1 MNGGPMDDEL
11 RRLALGALEAVV
23 LVREGKTGEFR
34 LLDTPPL
41 WWEIA
46 FGSEQE
52 FRERSLFLEDFTSG
66 IGAEFWDRG
75 VGESL
80 RSGIWEETIANA
92 RRFFEAIAIRGVG
105 SEDLLM
111 ILPAD
116 ERWREEQTFVQSSH
130 DQSLNRR
137 RLMKDLEKRQ
147 VLLECIMHD
156 LGNPATTVLMNLQ
169 HINRHLGEGHGGL
182 RSSVQRIMVQA
193 ERQRK
198 LIRVIAEAFATDL
211 DSAGDLDGPDAPDL
225 VAVGAETAA
234 ALAAQ
239 AAEAGVSLCPFFGP
253 SLPVAAEKLTLSRV
267 IENLLV
273 NAIRHSKEGGTVGI
287 YFEKEGRMGVCRVED
302 QGTGIETHLQER
314 LFQPFVQGSKNAGQ
328 SGLGLYFC
336 RLSVEKWGGS
346 IHAWNRKGDRGACF
360 EFRIPLAGKET
371 S

>member
-1 MNGGPMDDEL
+1 MNDSTDHQL
-11 RRLALGALEAVV
+11 RRLALGALEVVV
-23 LVREGKTGEFR
+23 LVREAKAGDFR
-34 LLDTPPL
+34 LLDAPPL
-41 WWEIA
+41 WWDIA

-66 IGAEFWDRG
+66 LGAEFWDRG

-80 RSGIWEETIANA
+80 RSGIWEETIGNS
-92 RRFFEAIAIRGVG
+92 RRFFEAIAVRGTG
-105 SEDLLM
+105 GDDLLM

-137 RLMKDLEKRQ
+137 RLLKDMEKRQ

-182 RSSVQRIMVQA
+182 RSSVQRVMVQA

-198 LIRVIAEAFATDL
+198 LIRVIAEAFASDL
-211 DSAGDLDGPDAPDL
+211 DSIGDPGAAEAPDL

-234 ALAAQ
+234 GCAAQ
-239 AAEAGVSLCPFFGP
+239 AAAAGVTLCPFFGP
-253 SLPVAAEKLTLSRV
+253 SLLVTAEKLTLSRV
-267 IENLLV
+267 MENLLV
-273 NAIRHSKEGGTVGI
+273 NAIRHSKAGGAVNI

-302 QGTGIETHLQER
+302 RGTGIEAHLLER
-314 LFQPFVQGSKNAGQ
+314 LFQPFIQGSTNAGQ

-346 IHAWNRKGDRGACF
+346 IHAWNRKGGGACF
-360 EFRIPLAGKET
+360 EFRIPLAGKE
-371 S
+371 SSQA